1 MCYPDTKNG
10 RELSGSV
17 TKNEDDS
24 AGSKIL
30 EGGTFESVVHRG
42 FPEERKEEQ
51 EMIKAC
57 IFDLDGTLTKT
68 QESIA
73 RPVNMT
79 LEHFGLPAMPVENY
93 NYYAGDGL
101 DNALKRALK
110 DAGDP
115 QLKYYEEG
123 RPLCRKW
130 FVENSLY
137 HVKPYPHIVEMLKEL
152 KKRKIRL
159 AVFSNKM
166 HQGAI
171 DVVTAI
177 FGPDTFDH
185 IQGQTDT
192 VPIKPN
198 PQGVYEILRE
208 FGVNKTE
215 ALYFGDTNTDMLTG
229 HNAGLFTVGVT
240 WGFRPRTEL
249 EEYRADDIVD
259 DPLEIVDLVDRFNS
273 RGKEN
278 VR

>member
-1 MCYPDTKNG
+1 
-10 RELSGSV
+10 
-17 TKNEDDS
+17 
-24 AGSKIL
+24 
-30 EGGTFESVVHRG
+30 
-42 FPEERKEEQ
+42 
-51 EMIKAC
+51 MIKAC

-79 LEHFGLPAMPVENY
+79 LQYFGLPAMPVENY

-115 QLKYYEEG
+115 ELKHYEEG

-137 HVKPYPHIVEMLKEL
+137 KVKPYPHILEMIREL
-152 KKRKIRL
+152 KKRGIRL

-171 DVVTAI
+171 DVVQTI
-177 FGPDTFDH
+177 FGQGTFDH

-208 FGVNKTE
+208 FHLTREEV
-215 ALYFGDTNTDMLTG
+215 LYFGDTNTDMRTG
-229 HNAGLFTVGVT
+229 HNAGVYTVGVT
-240 WGFRPRTEL
+240 WGFRPRKEL
-249 EEYRADDIVD
+249 EEYKADWIVD
-259 DPLEIVDLVDRFNS
+259 DPMEIVDLVDRMNWHMRDNEGPQGS
-273 RGKEN
+273 LKGSDACQK
-278 VR
+278 